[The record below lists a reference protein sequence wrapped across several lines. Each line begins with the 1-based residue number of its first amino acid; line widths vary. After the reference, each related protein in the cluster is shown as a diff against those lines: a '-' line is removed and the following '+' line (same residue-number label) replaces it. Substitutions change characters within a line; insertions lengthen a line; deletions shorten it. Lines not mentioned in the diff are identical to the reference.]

1 MRSRWKRR
9 RWRRCERYRWPGNVR
24 ELQNVV
30 EQMLALADGPTV
42 GPDLLPAQVLAKQ
55 GKGLNPVRERRRRVA
70 DELYEGLTE
79 GGCHFWNDVY
89 PMFMERDLTRADL
102 PAADPQGAWHEPRQ
116 LSRPAGALRHG

>member
-1 MRSRWKRR
+1 M
-9 RWRRCERYRWPGNVR
+9 
-24 ELQNVV
+24 
-30 EQMLALADGPTV
+30 
-42 GPDLLPAQVLAKQ
+42 VLAKQ

-102 PAADPQGAWHEPRQ
+102 RLLIRKGLGTQPRQ
-116 LSRPAGALRHG
+116 LSRRCCSCSAWTTRTTSGC